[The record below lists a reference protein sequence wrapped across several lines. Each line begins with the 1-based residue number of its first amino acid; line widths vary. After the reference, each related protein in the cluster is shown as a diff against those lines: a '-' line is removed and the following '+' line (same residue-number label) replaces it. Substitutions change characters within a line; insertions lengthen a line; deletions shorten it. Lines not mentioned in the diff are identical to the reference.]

1 MAFQKWSPVGS
12 QSTDLSSLIVKG
24 VTLSESVKA
33 YFIDTIIDRLPFY
46 SNDMSNPLSGFL
58 RKVASYIND
67 YESLNH

>member
-1 MAFQKWSPVGS
+1 MVFQKWSPVGS

-33 YFIDTIIDRLPFY
+33 YFIDTLIDGLSFS

-58 RKVASYIND
+58 RTLMITGA
-67 YESLNH
+67 